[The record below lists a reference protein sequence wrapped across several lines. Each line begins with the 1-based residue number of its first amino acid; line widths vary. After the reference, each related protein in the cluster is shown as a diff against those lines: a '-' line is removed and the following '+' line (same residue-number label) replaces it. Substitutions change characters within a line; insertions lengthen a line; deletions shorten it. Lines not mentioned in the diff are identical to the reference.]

1 MTQQEELAYLRAL
14 VAKQK
19 EQLAEQERIIE
30 KQNRQ
35 IENMTQ
41 ALLHARKKQYG
52 STSETTKQ
60 VEGQMCLFESTQ
72 ELAKQL
78 QQAMVPNPPLPRSI
92 STPSLI
98 AQIIYQKF
106 GVPTAFVV

>member
-1 MTQQEELAYLRAL
+1 MIYLCYGTEEKRKTNMTQQEELAYLRTL

-41 ALLHARKKQYG
+41 ALLHARKKTVWQY
-52 STSETTKQ
+52 K
-60 VEGQMCLFESTQ
+60 
-72 ELAKQL
+72 
-78 QQAMVPNPPLPRSI
+78 
-92 STPSLI
+92 
-98 AQIIYQKF
+98 
-106 GVPTAFVV
+106 